1 MDILLTNDVGGLGD
15 IGDIVSVRPGYARN
29 FLLPNGLAVEA
40 RAGSSKEIAHKL
52 RQVEVKKRKLKA
64 EAEQAKDDWAKKTI
78 TLGLRVGSG
87 GRVFGSLNAKDIA
100 EKLSV
105 DGQVI
110 DRRRILLS
118 DSLRKLGDHT
128 VKIKLHAEVF
138 ATFTVKVVPMK
149 ATEEEERKASAEA
162 IIALDKA
169 KRKKAEKKSDDEVD
183 EVVEDSEETA
193 TE

>member
-15 IGDIVSVRPGYARN
+15 IGEIVSVRPGYARN

-64 EAEQAKDDWAKKTI
+64 EAEQSKDEWAKKTI

-100 EKLSV
+100 EQLSV
-105 DGQVI
+105 NGPVV
-110 DRRRILLS
+110 DRRRILLT

-128 VKIKLHAEVF
+128 VKIKLHAEVI
-138 ATFTVKVVPMK
+138 ATFTVKVVAMK
-149 ATEEEERKASAEA
+149 ATEEEEKKASADA
-162 IIALDKA
+162 MIALDKA
-169 KRKKAEKKSDDEVD
+169 KRKKAEKMGDEDV
-183 EVVEDSEETA
+183 EVAEEEGEDTG